1 MSFNSPTFPVVPH
14 GYSPAHVDEFVL
26 RLARRARGE
35 VAELR
40 AHVEDLEAE
49 IERLRAQAAPARVE
63 PEGDLIDE
71 MVAADDLDWAHSV
84 IGRSAYDS
92 WSEDERERAATALR
106 GRRLSVCTPTSPAV

>member
-1 MSFNSPTFPVVPH
+1 MSFKSPAFPVVPN

-40 AHVEDLEAE
+40 AQVEDLEAE
-49 IERLRAQAAPARVE
+49 IERLRGNTVRTGVE
-63 PEGDLIDE
+63 PAGEPVVDVVRE
-71 MVAADDLDWAHSV
+71 DDVDWAHSV

-92 WSEDERERAATALR
+92 WTEDQLERAAAALR
-106 GRRLSVCTPTSPAV
+106 GRRLNVCTPG